1 MVDPIPDAPGLGPED
16 LTAAEFSKSKRGY
29 DPVEVTTL
37 LGRGADALRAWQE
50 RDRRLQERITTL
62 SAELDSAL
70 DIDEQRITEALGSET
85 ARIIAAARDAA
96 SSIRNRATAESAAL
110 LEEAD
115 AAAEETRQA
124 IEEEL
129 AAARSEA
136 ERLRT
141 EATLETSELRREAE
155 EFAERTRSSAQA
167 THDELVAAAQAVL
180 AERTAEAEAAAAAI
194 RETAEVER
202 DAARADGERV
212 REEAHAAAEAER
224 ARIVEAGRAIV
235 DEVRQWREDQIERAR
250 RRHRDALRQVE
261 AVRSER
267 DRIVSAIR
275 GVGSTLDGTVGD
287 LVGDDASDDL
297 LEPPPH
303 VSVDDFVVQF
313 PPSGPVPVARPTSLA
328 AMEATVD
335 ATDAADGAPGGAGP
349 DGADAPGSEALDE
362 LPTDVTR
369 EEVVLDARIME
380 QVAADRAAEVVVLD
394 TSGGG
399 RPAGAD
405 EGAPDREVVDRA
417 SSDAGVDDDGPEED
431 IDVELE
437 LQVVTGVDGD
447 AGEVATV
454 HDLFERVRA
463 ATDDDPD
470 DDPEDGTE
478 DDPEDGT
485 EDEAATPLEDPVA
498 LPSLL
503 DRRDALLAPV
513 EQALAKSLKRA
524 VSDEQNEV
532 LDRLRQARRTTPSI
546 DELLGA
552 TDETTRYLDRVRS
565 DTEAAAAAGATF
577 WVAESGGDEVPD
589 VSAAVDDAVAAG
601 GVLHRLAAELL
612 EHRRAHLVRVLD
624 EADAEGLD
632 PHDAL
637 SKVRGAYRE
646 WRSER
651 LAGAAGDLASAGFA
665 CGVVAAAPTGA
676 TWCWV
681 VDHGGLPCSDAEDN
695 SLAGAVVAGE
705 AFPTGDVAPP
715 AHAGCRCILAPSP
728 R

>member
-16 LTAAEFSKSKRGY
+16 LTAAGFSKSKRGY
-29 DPVEVTTL
+29 DPVEVTAL

-50 RDRRLQERITTL
+50 RDRRLHERITTL

-124 IEEEL
+124 LEEEL
-129 AAARSEA
+129 SAARAEA

-141 EATLETSELRREAE
+141 EATLETSELRKEAE
-155 EFAERTRSSAQA
+155 DFAERTRSSAQA

-194 RETAEVER
+194 RGTAEVER
-202 DAARADGERV
+202 DAARADGERI
-212 REEAHAAAEAER
+212 REEALAAAEAER
-224 ARIVEAGRAIV
+224 AQAMEAGRLIV
-235 DEVRQWREDQIERAR
+235 EEVRQWREDQIERAR
-250 RRHRDALRQVE
+250 RRHQDAIRQVE
-261 AVRSER
+261 AVRAER

-275 GVGSTLDGTVGD
+275 GVGTTLDGTVGD
-287 LVGDDASDDL
+287 LVGDDAGDDV

-303 VSVDDFVVQF
+303 VSIDDFVVQF
-313 PPSGPVPVARPTSLA
+313 PISGSVPATRPTA
-328 AMEATVD
+328 VAT
-335 ATDAADGAPGGAGP
+335 TEAADDPDEAAPP
-349 DGADAPGSEALDE
+349 APEALDD

-380 QVAADRAAEVVVLD
+380 QVAADRSADVVVLD
-394 TSGGG
+394 TSGDG
-399 RPAGAD
+399 RSAGAF
-405 EGAPDREVVDRA
+405 GTPPDDEVVDQE
-417 SSDAGVDDDGPEED
+417 SSDAGTEDDGDEHDGHED
-431 IDVELE
+431 DIEVE
-437 LQVVTGVDGD
+437 LQVVAGVDGD

-463 ATDDDPD
+463 ATDDDSDEESD
-470 DDPEDGTE
+470 DVTG
-478 DDPEDGT
+478 
-485 EDEAATPLEDPVA
+485 APLEDPVA

-552 TDETTRYLDRVRS
+552 DDETDRYLDRIRS
-565 DTEAAAAAGATF
+565 DSADAAAAGATF
-577 WVAESGGDEVPD
+577 WIAESGGDEVPD
-589 VSAAVDDAVAAG
+589 VSAAIDDAVAPG
-601 GVLHRLAAELL
+601 GLLHRLVAELL

-646 WRSER
+646 WRSDR
-651 LAGAAGDLASAGFA
+651 LAGAAGDLTSAGFA
-665 CGVVAAAPTGA
+665 CGVVAAAPVGA

>member
-16 LTAAEFSKSKRGY
+16 LTAAGFSKSKRGY

-50 RDRRLQERITTL
+50 RDRRLHERITTL

-124 IEEEL
+124 LEEEL
-129 AAARSEA
+129 SAARAEA

-141 EATLETSELRREAE
+141 EATLETSELRKEAE
-155 EFAERTRSSAQA
+155 DFAERTRSSAQA

-194 RETAEVER
+194 RGTAEVER
-202 DAARADGERV
+202 DAARADGERI
-212 REEAHAAAEAER
+212 REEALAAAEAER
-224 ARIVEAGRAIV
+224 AQAMEAGRLIV
-235 DEVRQWREDQIERAR
+235 EEVRQWREDQIERAR
-250 RRHRDALRQVE
+250 RRHQDAIRQVE
-261 AVRSER
+261 AVRAER

-287 LVGDDASDDL
+287 LVGDDAGDDV

-303 VSVDDFVVQF
+303 VSIDDFVVQF
-313 PPSGPVPVARPTSLA
+313 PTSGPVPATRPTAVATTESTDDPDEA
-328 AMEATVD
+328 APPAPEA
-335 ATDAADGAPGGAGP
+335 P
-349 DGADAPGSEALDE
+349 DD

-380 QVAADRAAEVVVLD
+380 QVAADRSADVVVLD
-394 TSGGG
+394 TSGDG
-399 RPAGAD
+399 RSAGAF
-405 EGAPDREVVDRA
+405 GTPPDDEVVDQE
-417 SSDAGVDDDGPEED
+417 SSDAGTEDDGDEHDGHED
-431 IDVELE
+431 DIEVE
-437 LQVVTGVDGD
+437 LQVVAGVDGD

-463 ATDDDPD
+463 ATDDESGDESD
-470 DDPEDGTE
+470 DSDEESDDGT
-478 DDPEDGT
+478 GSS
-485 EDEAATPLEDPVA
+485 LEDPVA

-552 TDETTRYLDRVRS
+552 DDETDRYLDRIRS
-565 DTEAAAAAGATF
+565 DSADAATAGATF
-577 WVAESGGDEVPD
+577 WIAESGGDEVPD
-589 VSAAVDDAVAAG
+589 VSAAIDDAVAPG
-601 GVLHRLAAELL
+601 GLLHRLVAELL

-646 WRSER
+646 WRSDR
-651 LAGAAGDLASAGFA
+651 LAGAAGDLTSAGFA
-665 CGVVAAAPTGA
+665 CGVVAAAPVGA

>member
-1 MVDPIPDAPGLGPED
+1 MADPIPDAPGLGPED
-16 LTAAEFSKSKRGY
+16 LTAADFSKSKRGY

-62 SAELDSAL
+62 SAELDAAL

-96 SSIRNRATAESAAL
+96 ASIRNRATAESAAL

-124 IEEEL
+124 LEEEL
-129 AAARSEA
+129 TAARSEA

-202 DAARADGERV
+202 DAARADGERI
-212 REEAHAAAEAER
+212 REDARAAAEADE
-224 ARIVEAGRAIV
+224 AQAMEAGRAIV
-235 DEVRQWREDQIERAR
+235 DEVREWRENQIERIR
-250 RRHRDALRQVE
+250 RRHEDALRQVE
-261 AVRSER
+261 AVRAER
-267 DRIVSAIR
+267 DRLVSAIR
-275 GVGSTLDGTVGD
+275 GVGTTLDGTVGD
-287 LVGDDASDDL
+287 LVGDDAADDL
-297 LEPPPH
+297 FEAPPH
-303 VSVDDFVVQF
+303 VSIDDFVVQF
-313 PPSGPVPVARPTSLA
+313 PRSGPMSGPLPATRPAEVTA
-328 AMEATVD
+328 APED
-335 ATDAADGAPGGAGP
+335 ADSSAPEPSDDPPSDDPPSAD
-349 DGADAPGSEALDE
+349 
-362 LPTDVTR
+362 LPSDVTR
-369 EEVVLDARIME
+369 EEVALDARIME

-399 RPAGAD
+399 RSDGDELD
-405 EGAPDREVVDRA
+405 EG
-417 SSDAGVDDDGPEED
+417 SSDDAIEDDDGADGPEED
-431 IDVELE
+431 VSVEVE
-437 LQVVTGVDGD
+437 LQVVAGVDGD

-463 ATDDDPD
+463 ATDDEPGDEPD
-470 DDPEDGTE
+470 DDPSGA
-478 DDPEDGT
+478 
-485 EDEAATPLEDPVA
+485 EAPLEDPVA

-546 DELLGA
+546 DELLGEA
-552 TDETTRYLDRVRS
+552 DETDRYLDRIRS
-565 DTEAAAAAGATF
+565 DAADAAAAGAAF
-577 WVAESGGDEVPD
+577 WVAESGGDDVPD
-589 VSAAVDDAVAAG
+589 VSAAIDEAVTTG
-601 GVLHRLAAELL
+601 GVLHRLVSELL

-632 PHDAL
+632 PQDAL

-651 LAGAAGDLASAGFA
+651 LAGAAGDLTSAGFA
-665 CGVVAAAPTGA
+665 CGVVAAAPAGA

-695 SLAGAVVAGE
+695 SLAGDVVAGE

>member
-16 LTAAEFSKSKRGY
+16 LTAADFSRSKRGY

-37 LGRGADALRAWQE
+37 LGRGADALRSWQE

-62 SAELDSAL
+62 SAELDAAL
-70 DIDEQRITEALGSET
+70 EIDEERITEALGSET

-96 SSIRNRATAESAAL
+96 SSIRNRATAEAAAL

-141 EATLETSELRREAE
+141 EATLETAELRREAE
-155 EFAERTRSSAQA
+155 EFADRTRSSAQVS
-167 THDELVAAAQAVL
+167 HDELVSAAQSVL
-180 AERTAEAEAAAAAI
+180 TERTAEAEAAAAAI

-202 DAARADGERV
+202 DAVRAEGERI
-212 REEAHAAAEAER
+212 REEALAVAEAER
-224 ARIVEAGRAIV
+224 LQTVEAGRAIV
-235 DEVRQWREDQIERAR
+235 DEVRQWREDQEERAR
-250 RRHRDALRQVE
+250 RRHQEALRQVE
-261 AVRSER
+261 AVRAER

-275 GVGSTLDGTVGD
+275 GVGNTLDGTVGE
-287 LVGDDASDDL
+287 LVGDDAADDL

-303 VSVDDFVVQF
+303 VSIDDFVLQL
-313 PPSGPVPVARPTSLA
+313 PTSARTA
-328 AMEATVD
+328 AVPE
-335 ATDAADGAPGGAGP
+335 AGP
-349 DGADAPGSEALDE
+349 DADVDAPGVAADLDAAGE
-362 LPTDVTR
+362 LPSDVTR
-369 EEVVLDARIME
+369 EEVALDARILE
-380 QVAADRAAEVVVLD
+380 QVAAAGSAEVVVLD
-394 TSGGG
+394 PGTGTDTDSG
-399 RPAGAD
+399 D
-405 EGAPDREVVDRA
+405 E
-417 SSDAGVDDDGPEED
+417 VDDTDEVDDGD
-431 IDVELE
+431 DSDDVEIEVE
-437 LQVVTGVDGD
+437 LQVVAGVDGD

-454 HDLFERVRA
+454 HDLFQRVRA
-463 ATDDDPD
+463 ATDEE
-470 DDPEDGTE
+470 PEDASDTVS
-478 DDPEDGT
+478 EDG
-485 EDEAATPLEDPVA
+485 DDGPVDSDGDAPLEDPVA

-513 EQALAKSLKRA
+513 EQSLARSLKRA

-532 LDRLRQARRTTPSI
+532 LDRLRQARRTTPPI

-552 TDETTRYLDRVRS
+552 TDETDRYLDRVRA
-565 DTEAAAAAGATF
+565 DVAAAAAAGATF

-589 VSAAVDDAVAAG
+589 VAGAVEAAVADG
-601 GVLHRLAAELL
+601 GSLHRLVAELL

-646 WRSER
+646 WRSAR
-651 LAGAAGDLASAGFA
+651 LAEAAGDLTSAGFA
-665 CGVVAAAPTGA
+665 CGVVGAAPSGTR
-676 TWCWV
+676 WCWV

-695 SLAGAVVAGE
+695 SLAGAVEAGE
-705 AFPTGDVAPP
+705 AFPTGDTAPP

>member
-16 LTAAEFSKSKRGY
+16 LTAAGFSKSKRGY
-29 DPVEVTTL
+29 DPVEVTAL

-124 IEEEL
+124 LEEEL
-129 AAARSEA
+129 SAARAEA

-155 EFAERTRSSAQA
+155 DFAERTRSSAQA

-194 RETAEVER
+194 RGTAEVER
-202 DAARADGERV
+202 DAARADGERI
-212 REEAHAAAEAER
+212 REEALAAAEAER
-224 ARIVEAGRAIV
+224 AQAMEAGRLIV
-235 DEVRQWREDQIERAR
+235 EEVRQWREDQIERAR
-250 RRHRDALRQVE
+250 RRHQDAIRQVE
-261 AVRSER
+261 AVRAER

-287 LVGDDASDDL
+287 LVGDDAGDDV

-303 VSVDDFVVQF
+303 VSIDDFVVQF
-313 PPSGPVPVARPTSLA
+313 PISAPVPATRPTAVATTEVADDPDEA
-328 AMEATVD
+328 APP
-335 ATDAADGAPGGAGP
+335 AP
-349 DGADAPGSEALDE
+349 EALDD

-380 QVAADRAAEVVVLD
+380 QVAADRSADVVVLD
-394 TSGGG
+394 TSGDG
-399 RPAGAD
+399 RSAGAF
-405 EGAPDREVVDRA
+405 GTPPDDEVVDQE
-417 SSDAGVDDDGPEED
+417 SSDAGTEDDGDEHGGHEHD
-431 IDVELE
+431 IEVE
-437 LQVVTGVDGD
+437 LQVVAGVDGD

-463 ATDDDPD
+463 ATDDESGDESGD
-470 DDPEDGTE
+470 ESDEESDDGT
-478 DDPEDGT
+478 D
-485 EDEAATPLEDPVA
+485 APLEDPVA

-552 TDETTRYLDRVRS
+552 DDETDRYLDRIRS
-565 DTEAAAAAGATF
+565 DSADAAAAGAAF
-577 WVAESGGDEVPD
+577 WIAESGGDEVPD
-589 VSAAVDDAVAAG
+589 VSAAIDDAVAPG
-601 GVLHRLAAELL
+601 GLLHRLVAELL

-646 WRSER
+646 WRSDR
-651 LAGAAGDLASAGFA
+651 LAGAAGDLTSAGFA
-665 CGVVAAAPTGA
+665 CGVVAAAPVGA